1 MANSTLA
8 IINSKNIL
16 SESISSSNFSYN
28 IGTAIEIQELALKSV
43 SLPINKYNN
52 IFNFNV
58 GGVDKTI
65 IIPVGQYNLADL
77 IIYIINNI

>member
-43 SLPINKYNN
+43 SLPNTAYNINTGKPLKNVISCIIMSLA
-52 IFNFNV
+52 IF
-58 GGVDKTI
+58 
-65 IIPVGQYNLADL
+65 
-77 IIYIINNI
+77 